1 MVFREEEH
9 PRDGDGKFT
18 DKNGVRAAYNSRNDF
33 AEQVKR
39 VASVRA
45 QSEEKPI
52 PEKAARF
59 NRLETKHHQRHAK
72 EMGFKNTR
80 DYARA
85 AVEFFNSGRGSLY
98 YSQER
103 KRWYRYDE
111 KTQEMAVSS
120 DGIIHTFTKYPK
132 RKFEKVKRQD
142 KLDER

>member
-9 PRDGDGKFT
+9 PRDRDGKFT
-18 DKNGVRAAYNSRNDF
+18 DKGAGV
-33 AEQVKR
+33 
-39 VASVRA
+39 
-45 QSEEKPI
+45 SEGKKLRKAVSIYSDEPDKDAPPEKLPI
-52 PEKAARF
+52 PEKAVRF
-59 NRLETKHHQRHAK
+59 NRLETKHHRRHAK

-80 DYARA
+80 DYERA
-85 AVEFFNSGRGSLY
+85 AVEFFNSDKGKLY

-120 DGIIHTFTKYPK
+120 DGIIHTFAKYPK